1 MSIESLAVVIAALLV
16 GTLGKA
22 ITGFGL
28 PLFAVPA
35 MAAFIDVQTAVV
47 VMVLP
52 STLSNVWA
60 DVDLPAQRGGD
71 SRSVGGASAA
81 ALRV

>member
-52 STLSNVWA
+52 STLSNVWLM
-60 DVDLPAQRGGD
+60 DLPARGAHF
-71 SRSVGGASAA
+71 RVVAAIGA
-81 ALRV
+81 V